1 MITSQ
6 LPALQVIL
14 PLAAAPLCVI
24 LHHRTL
30 AWVIALLVSIF
41 SFCISCA
48 LFNQV
53 LSENTITYAMGGWVA
68 PWGIEYY
75 IDKLTA
81 YILLIINGVVVLVLL
96 GARRSIENE
105 IASDRIYLFYTTFL
119 LNLTGLLGVITTG
132 DDFNLF
138 IFIEIK

>member
-41 SFCISCA
+41 SFCI
-48 LFNQV
+48 LFSH
-53 LSENTITYAMGGWVA
+53 L
-68 PWGIEYY
+68 
-75 IDKLTA
+75 ID
-81 YILLIINGVVVLVLL
+81 V
-96 GARRSIENE
+96 
-105 IASDRIYLFYTTFL
+105 
-119 LNLTGLLGVITTG
+119 
-132 DDFNLF
+132 FN
-138 IFIEIK
+138 IV

>member
-41 SFCISCA
+41 SFCI
-48 LFNQV
+48 FDDIWFHI
-53 LSENTITYAMGGWVA
+53 LSITQ
-68 PWGIEYY
+68 
-75 IDKLTA
+75 KSL
-81 YILLIINGVVVLVLL
+81 
-96 GARRSIENE
+96 
-105 IASDRIYLFYTTFL
+105 
-119 LNLTGLLGVITTG
+119 
-132 DDFNLF
+132 
-138 IFIEIK
+138 